1 LGLPYFHPFFLVLF
15 FSIKKQH
22 SRAEGWF
29 FPMTYGSLESS
40 PSHEGQQVLTHDLEG
55 HALVAA
61 VGAGVPEV
69 VRHLPAGHWNI
80 WNMGK

>member
-1 LGLPYFHPFFLVLF
+1 
-15 FSIKKQH
+15 
-22 SRAEGWF
+22 
-29 FPMTYGSLESS
+29 MTYGSLESS